1 MDQPDTPQSPA
12 EQQPV
17 SVPESEPILA
27 RPPSCSAMDLS
38 ALFMILA
45 AGLLIGTVVQQAKL
59 DYCPNDASRWNT
71 IYYLVKHGTYEYL
84 PDYQVS
90 WMGGRG
96 KTLDKLTPEQRRIAE
111 LPSDQK
117 DTWFKIGDR
126 YYQKPSEIP
135 PFWTI
140 DMIRVVGEDGRERYF
155 SSKPPLFP
163 TCVAGVVWLIEKLT
177 LGRADF
183 TDTPWF
189 IIRTTL
195 IIVHVIPFLVLVWI
209 LRGYIYRASESWFVR
224 SFCLAAVALGTY
236 LTAWSITLNN
246 HAAAA
251 FTALL
256 AVHAT
261 VQIWYENRRAWYWFA
276 MAGFCAAFTAC
287 LELPAGLLAVALC
300 AALLVVDWRRTL
312 AFGLSAAAVP
322 AVAGLLTNYLAI
334 GRLKPAYMDFGKP
347 GGFYDYPGSYW
358 NEMSGIDALAEPKLV
373 YLMHIV
379 IGHHGFFLLT
389 PILLLALLGVLV
401 HLLRSGHSHRLLAGF
416 VLLLTAALTVFYAY
430 KSNNY
435 GGTCQGPRW
444 MFWII
449 PLWLLFLPRGVS
461 LLAGSRIGRGVCY
474 ALLGVSMVSVA
485 FALRTPWADSWAHL
499 LFRQLKWINY

>member
-1 MDQPDTPQSPA
+1 MDQPDVTQPQPPL
-12 EQQPV
+12 PV
-17 SVPESEPILA
+17 GPEPTLGQ
-27 RPPSCSAMDLS
+27 PPSRPAIDLT

-45 AGLLIGTVVQQAKL
+45 AGLLVGTIVQQGKL

-84 PDYQVS
+84 PEYRVS
-90 WMGGRG
+90 WTGGRG
-96 KTLDKLTPEQRRIAE
+96 KTLDQLTPEQRLIAE
-111 LPSDQK
+111 LPADRK
-117 DTWFKIGDR
+117 DTWFKIGER
-126 YYQKPSEIP
+126 YYQKPWEIP

-140 DMIRVVGEDGRERYF
+140 DLVRVVGEDGRERYY
-155 SSKPPLFP
+155 SSKPPLLA

-183 TDTPWF
+183 AETPWF

-209 LRGYIYRASESWFVR
+209 LRGYIHRATDSCFVR

-236 LTAWSITLNN
+236 LTPWSITLNN
-246 HAAAA
+246 HVAAA
-251 FTALL
+251 FMALL
-256 AVHAT
+256 AVHSA
-261 VQIWYENRRAWYWFA
+261 VRIWYDGRREWYWFA
-276 MAGFCAAFTAC
+276 LAGFCAAFTAC

-300 AALLVVDWRRTL
+300 AALLVKDWKRTVTI
-312 AFGLSAAAVP
+312 GLLAAAVP

-358 NEMSGIDALAEPKLV
+358 NQMDGLDALAEPKLV

-389 PILLLALLGVLV
+389 PILLLALAGIVV
-401 HLLRSGHSHRLLAGF
+401 HLVRSGQSHRLLAGF
-416 VLLLTAALTVFYAY
+416 VLLLTAALAAVYTR
-430 KSNNY
+430 STNNY
-435 GGTCQGPRW
+435 GGTSQGARW
-444 MFWII
+444 LFWVI
-449 PLWLLFLPRGVS
+449 PLWLLFLPDGVR
-461 LLAGSRIGRGVCY
+461 LLAGSRIGRAVCY
-474 ALLGVSMVSVA
+474 GFLAVSMVSVA